1 MKDEQEC
8 CLGQM
13 SAAQVVQCAEGSN
26 TYCWIAA
33 QASDEAASYE
43 CCGGGGRKAR
53 FSMRRGFLEPKSI
66 DPDEVPDGLVWT
78 RRAM

>member
-8 CLGQM
+8 CLGQL
-13 SAAQVVQCAEGSN
+13 SPAQVVQCAEGSN

-33 QASDEAASYE
+33 TTTDETTFE
-43 CCGGGGRKAR
+43 CCGGGGKQAR
-53 FSMRRGFLEPKSI
+53 FTMKKGFLEPKSVG
-66 DPDEVPDGLVWT
+66 PSEVPDGLVWT